1 MDISHPA
8 DSVNTHPTADR
19 RPGKGAAIDLRGLTW
34 TPLGRRRPILDGID
48 LHIEP
53 GERLLVAGASGAGKS
68 TLLRAIAGVVDTV
81 EPGALTGT
89 VTVDDGP
96 TRAGD
101 GRVGLLVQDPAD
113 ARVAGTIGRDIAFG
127 LENLGVPRAD
137 IHRRIAAALAAVDI
151 RYGPGHATSALSGG
165 EAQRVALAGIIALR
179 PRVVLLDEPTSMLD
193 DASARA
199 VREAVV
205 AAADEAG
212 ATLVVVEHRLTGWV
226 DVVDRLVVL
235 GRDGRLLADGP
246 VQRTLHEQT
255 AELLAAGLWV
265 PGAPAPEALGLPE
278 ELCAPWPGVAASAGQ
293 ALVSAEDV
301 RVVHRPRRGLRVIRR
316 PEPDVT
322 ALDGVDLTLTA
333 GRAAALRGTSGA
345 GKSTL
350 LGLLTGIDRPTGGQ
364 VRADAGWAGGAP
376 PELHRWDSAHLAAR
390 VGWVPQRAEL
400 TITSTRSV
408 RDCLLSTPQAL
419 GRDVGDAGA
428 AARRIDATL
437 DVLGLSHAA
446 RRHPYRLSGGEVR
459 RLAVAGALVHGPALV
474 AFDEPT
480 VGQDR
485 HTWAVVAGLV
495 SSARDA
501 GCAVVAGTHDD
512 LLAGLV
518 DDVHHL
524 ARGRLCAG
532 PADPGSRGVR

>member
-1 MDISHPA
+1 M
-8 DSVNTHPTADR
+8 NTPPTADR
-19 RPGKGAAIDLRGLTW
+19 RPGDGAAIDIRGLTW

-48 LHIEP
+48 LHVEP
-53 GERLLVAGASGAGKS
+53 GERILIAGASGAGKS
-68 TLLRAIAGVVDTV
+68 TLLRALAGVVDTV
-81 EPGALTGT
+81 DPGTLTGT
-89 VTVDDGP
+89 VTIDDDP

-113 ARVAGTIGRDIAFG
+113 ARVAGTIGRDVAFG
-127 LENLGVPRAD
+127 LENLGIPRTD
-137 IHRRIAAALAAVDI
+137 IHPRIAAALAAVDI

-179 PRVVLLDEPTSMLD
+179 PRVILLDEPTSMLD
-193 DASARA
+193 DDSARA
-199 VREAVV
+199 VRDAVV

-212 ATLVVVEHRLTGWV
+212 ATLIVVEHRLTGWV

-235 GRDGRLLADGP
+235 GADGRIIADGP
-246 VQRTLHEQT
+246 VRRTLDEQT
-255 AELLAAGLWV
+255 GELLTAGLWV
-265 PGAPAPEALGLPE
+265 PGAPAPEALALPE
-278 ELCAPWPGVAASAGQ
+278 ELCTPWPGVRVSAGQ
-293 ALVSAEDV
+293 TLVTAEDV

-316 PEPDVT
+316 AEPDVT

-350 LGLLTGIDRPTGGQ
+350 LGVLTGIDRPTGGQ
-364 VRADAGWAGGAP
+364 VRADAAWADGAP
-376 PELHRWDSAHLAAR
+376 SELHRWDSAQLAAR

-408 RDCLLSTPQAL
+408 RDCLLSTPHAL
-419 GRDVGDAGA
+419 GRDVSDAGA

-437 DVLGLSHAA
+437 DVLGLARAA
-446 RRHPYRLSGGEVR
+446 SRHPYRLSGGELR
-459 RLAVAGALVHGPALV
+459 RLAVAGALVHGPTLV

-495 SSARDA
+495 SSARTA
-501 GCAVVAGTHDD
+501 GCAVVASTHDD
-512 LLAGLV
+512 LLTGLA

-524 ARGRLCAG
+524 TRGRLRPRPAG
-532 PADPGSRGVR
+532 PGSGGTR